1 METVIPWATVD
12 PTIRSEEPF
21 VGVVIIDPSRR
32 LCISDLVSLEDD
44 QLANPLAASGEI
56 MAAAQQAATR
66 LAAAYR
72 RQRAGGQSTA
82 SAPAAQC
89 RPALRVL
96 QGAFDPASPVRRRAG
111 ARVRPSRPAILDR

>member
-21 VGVVIIDPSRR
+21 VGVVIIDPNRR

-56 MAAAQQAATR
+56 IAAAQQALTR
-66 LAAAYR
+66 LAASYR
-72 RQRAGGQSTA
+72 RQRAAGGATMA
-82 SAPAAQC
+82 SPGAAG
-89 RPALRVL
+89 RPAFRVL
-96 QGAFDPASPVRRRAG
+96 QGVADSASPVRHRAG